1 MNLSRRDKGLLLG
14 LVGVLLIAASYF
26 FMYKPSME
34 KKAELETQLAS
45 VQRKEAELV
54 ELDNN
59 MDFYL
64 SEIERLKDEKAEYLA
79 CFPADIKEESE
90 IMYAVELENNV
101 DIKFSSLDYGTDV
114 LIMGD
119 NATDSTNATLAGYCL
134 PMTMSYQASYAGLKN
149 TIIHTNQHA
158 NRMVIDAVTAS
169 YDATS
174 GYLMGDMTL
183 NQFYIAGTENAY
195 QEPYVPTIE
204 IGLPNI
210 FGTRE

>member
-1 MNLSRRDKGLLLG
+1 MNLSKRDKGLLLM

-26 FMYKPSME
+26 FVYKPSME
-34 KKAELETQLAS
+34 EKAELETKLAS
-45 VQRKEAELV
+45 VQAREAELSNL
-54 ELDNN
+54 ENN

-64 SEIERLKDEKAEYLA
+64 SEIERLKVEKAEFLA

-101 DIKFSSLDYGTDV
+101 DIKFSSLSYGTDILV
-114 LIMGD
+114 LGD
-119 NATDSTNATLAGYCL
+119 NGTDTTNATLAGYCL
-134 PMTMSYQASYAGLKN
+134 PMAMSYQTSYEGLKN

-158 NRMVIDAVTAS
+158 NRMVIDALTAS
-169 YDATS
+169 FDSTT
-174 GYLMGDMTL
+174 GYLSGSMTL

-195 QEPYVPTIE
+195 QEPYGPTLE

-210 FGTRE
+210 FGTRK